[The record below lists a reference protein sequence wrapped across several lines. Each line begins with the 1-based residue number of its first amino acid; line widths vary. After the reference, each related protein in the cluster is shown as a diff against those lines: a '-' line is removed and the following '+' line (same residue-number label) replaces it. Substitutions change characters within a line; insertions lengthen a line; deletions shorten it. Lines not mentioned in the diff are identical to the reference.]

1 LNSLTNKQLAMK
13 NPLKTT
19 SYTLS
24 WSCAGR
30 SSLPLKA
37 ILSSCI
43 LALFTACSSLTPPC
57 AARVSPP
64 YAELRG
70 TKWELI
76 RWNLPPNAAGEVRQ
90 RLIPQGDAGQP
101 IQFEFAPQSLNISG
115 FTGCNRFTGEIVEEP
130 RGISI
135 ERVASTRMSC
145 SGPRNELEN
154 DFLYELNDY
163 RNLVRDGDR
172 LLMIGRDREVLSFIQ
187 RPASINPKKN

>member
-1 LNSLTNKQLAMK
+1 MK

-19 SYTLS
+19 PYTPNGQLVV
-24 WSCAGR
+24 R
-30 SSLPLKA
+30 PLKA
-37 ILSSCI
+37 LNCLLLTS
-43 LALFTACSSLTPPC
+43 LLVLFAACSSLTPPC

-70 TKWELI
+70 TKWELM
-76 RWNLPPNAAGEVRQ
+76 RWNLPPNATGEVRQ
-90 RLIPQGDAGQP
+90 RVIPQGDAGQP
-101 IQFEFAPQSLNISG
+101 IQVQFAAESLKISG
-115 FTGCNRFTGEIVEEP
+115 FTGCNRFTGEIVEEA

-135 ERVASTRMSC
+135 ERIASTRMSC

-172 LLMIGRDREVLSFIQ
+172 LLLIGRDREVLSFTQ
-187 RPASINPKKN
+187 RPTTNNPKKN

>member
-1 LNSLTNKQLAMK
+1 MK

-19 SYTLS
+19 SYTPSRPLS
-24 WSCAGR
+24 AIYLSPIKGIVISCLLG
-30 SSLPLKA
+30 LL
-37 ILSSCI
+37 
-43 LALFTACSSLTPPC
+43 TACSSLTPPC

-76 RWNLPPNAAGEVRQ
+76 RWNLPPNTAGEVRQ
-90 RLIPQGDAGQP
+90 RPIPQGDLGQP
-101 IQFEFAPQSLNISG
+101 IQFEFAPQGLIISG
-115 FTGCNRFTGEIVEEP
+115 FTGCNRFTGEIVEEA

-172 LLMIGRDREVLSFIQ
+172 LLLIGRDREVLSFIQ

>member
-1 LNSLTNKQLAMK
+1 MK

-19 SYTLS
+19 AYAPS
-24 WSCAGR
+24 WAFSRR
-30 SSLPLKA
+30 SSQALKV
-37 ILSSCI
+37 ILSGC
-43 LALFTACSSLTPPC
+43 LLGLFSACSSLTPPC

-90 RLIPQGDAGQP
+90 RPIPQGDAGQP
-101 IQFEFAPQSLNISG
+101 IQFEFAAQSLNISG
-115 FTGCNRFTGEIVEEP
+115 FTGCNRFTGEIVEEA

-172 LLMIGRDREVLSFIQ
+172 LLLIGRDREVLSFIQ